1 MKVGVLALQ
10 GAFNK
15 HILALKQLG
24 VDSIEVKTPK
34 DLSLIQGLI
43 IPGGEST
50 VMSKLLKIND
60 LNMAI
65 VEFANKKPLFGT
77 CAGLILMAKN
87 AFSEKV
93 VSLDLLDIEVQ
104 RNAYGRQSESFSKP
118 VNVSFLQDPFEAV
131 FIRAPKISNI
141 LSSNVKVLA
150 YLENSPILVRQG
162 KHLGACFHP
171 ELTNN
176 LSIHR
181 YFLDSL

>member
-15 HILALKQLG
+15 HIQALIQLG
-24 VDSIEVKTPK
+24 VEPVEVKTPK
-34 DLSLIQGLI
+34 DLYIVQGLI

-50 VMSKLLKIND
+50 VMSNLLKINN
-60 LNMAI
+60 LNRSI
-65 VEFANKKPLFGT
+65 IEFAKEKPLFGT

-93 VSLDLLDIEVQ
+93 ISLDLLDIEVH
-104 RNAYGRQSESFSKP
+104 RNAYGRQSESFLKSI
-118 VNVSFLQDPFEAV
+118 NVSFLKDSFEAL
-131 FIRAPKISNI
+131 FIRAPKITNI
-141 LSSNVKVLA
+141 LSSKVEVLA
-150 YLENSPILVRQG
+150 YLNKTPIFVRQG
-162 KHLGACFHP
+162 KHMGACFHP